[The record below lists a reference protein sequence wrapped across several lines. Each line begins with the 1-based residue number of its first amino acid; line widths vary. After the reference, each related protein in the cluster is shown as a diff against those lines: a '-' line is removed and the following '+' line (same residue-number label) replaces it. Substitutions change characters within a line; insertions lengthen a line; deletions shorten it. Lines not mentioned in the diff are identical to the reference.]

1 MADNRDRQ
9 QSQLIGYQQ
18 AQNQLLAIQAQ
29 QRQNLAAAKADN
41 NQSAARAQVARQA
54 AGLLTANQ
62 QAAVNANL
70 NPQTRGILKK
80 YGLEKPQISHS
91 QQRVGQNVIINNNT
105 TNNYGGPVQGRALNF
120 SDPQIAMK
128 KQQEESGRFK
138 AWLNGLFAKQSEED
152 AARNRAYEKRE
163 RELEKSSRSVTKK
176 MGEIGKNI
184 MTGLSPKRIMSS
196 MNDGLKKI
204 LMIFG
209 MHLVAA
215 NWDKII
221 TTVADIENKVKES
234 LEYFGIIKSENPSSS
249 NKGFMYDFRY
259 ILGGEE
265 AAKEGKSIIQLFKKI
280 LVGEKDGEDD
290 PKSLWGHIKMY
301 FSHKAEERKEALGK
315 IALPKIDNLE
325 NIPALIQETTR
336 YLGDVIKVLIS
347 GADGMKSVVANNIKA
362 RAGEISAAYQDENKN
377 RSYLQDVLDED
388 SDLQISHKVINS
400 KKETIDVKDISG
412 MKGVDASTMAVAR
425 GTYMGQY
432 GSNTNILDGS
442 LKNTVDAKMGQGA
455 ELARQLDN
463 ASHGGI
469 DTAGVMNSFHQ
480 LYSVTS
486 EDKKDAVLP
495 SYVFDSVRDKKAFLS
510 ANRDN
515 IEVATYKYII
525 TDRDEDDKA
534 QEGDSIFYAAGGRK
548 LVNEAIGGEWTG
560 AAIIAIQ
567 KDFTD
572 LFEFAKMSGETAVI
586 IKRKAIVKWF
596 NKIGGKWAKD
606 VDKQLTKLLGTGDI
620 HISCPNKGNF
630 AKFLKFL
637 LKSSP
642 KIITNVVKKLF
653 IKLATLPAKVVVPYA
668 GWALIAVDIVS
679 IFWEIFSET
688 SLGQGFKAFLKGKI
702 GWGVNSHRLKLVPEN
717 YECKAGEYETNEREQ
732 VYIVNR
738 KGLRAFSNSVL
749 GTNLGD
755 GDKFDISN
763 ETWAKSVDS
772 GLRKIAGANGYDGIK
787 NAYAYED
794 MSVSTAFRDYNDIKA
809 LEQQH
814 NDERAKFSTYAG
826 ESSDRLLNETSAG
839 RSVQSLYRGVA
850 GNFSSQNLSYHST
863 GDGGQS
869 RFHVHR
875 NSGKHALNV
884 RAATEY
890 AQKNMKDAAYYQ
902 NHINP
907 RKKGWDKETGT
918 GACAAGVREILSKGG
933 GLVNGVDFR
942 RGDANTWF
950 DSLTEFGWYNLGPNI
965 EAAEPGDV
973 VATDPNLLDDSGKKH
988 MHVQFLGDDGIWYSD
1003 FAQKSWYPYLN
1014 KSFMAEFKAGAF
1026 VFRWPNKIGGSYS
1039 YLAEGTDTSNGLYL
1053 EDKST
1058 IDNYEKY
1065 QAEDFTA
1072 KFFGTSVDDVI
1083 NGVKDFAGKLGE
1095 TAWNGMEGTIF
1106 ENTSKYG
1113 VTPLGEG
1120 DLITP
1125 ELCGY
1130 EKYLN
1135 ACKEGTLRYLPPGLT
1150 LENYM
1155 ANVKAM
1161 TGKNPGELLQGG
1173 VFSGSFSSVNPKAT
1187 KTSRNGFISTPFT
1200 TGGVTYNNP
1209 TEALASK
1216 IGQSV
1221 QSNADIQNSGTVAI
1235 IEQLSNLNQTMKG
1248 VELNTGMQINNSKGS
1263 TPPITSAQR
1272 ELTTGASS

>member
-9 QSQLIGYQQ
+9 QSQLVGYQQ

-29 QRQNLAAAKADN
+29 QKQNLAAAKADN

-196 MNDGLKKI
+196 MNDGLKRI

-215 NWDKII
+215 NWNKII
-221 TTVADIENKVKES
+221 TKVADIENKVKES
-234 LEYFGIIKSENPSSS
+234 LEYFGIIKSKEPSSS
-249 NKGFMYDFRY
+249 KNSFMYDFRY

-265 AAKEGKSIIQLFKKI
+265 AAREGKSIIQLFKKI
-280 LVGEKDGEDD
+280 LIGEKDGEDD
-290 PKSLWGHIKMY
+290 PKSLWGHIKLY
-301 FSHKAEERKEALGK
+301 FSHKAEERSEALRQLPPPVLDK
-315 IALPKIDNLE
+315 DALN
-325 NIPALIQETTR
+325 NIPGLLTTLAG
-336 YLGDVIKVLIS
+336 YLSNVLSIVVS
-347 GADGMKSVVANNIKA
+347 GSEGLKKGIGQNINAKA
-362 RAGEISAAYQDENKN
+362 AQSSKAYQERFRLDYK
-377 RSYLQDVLDED
+377 QDVLDED
-388 SDLQISHKVINS
+388 SDITISHTAKDWKGNTVDLTKVDNV
-400 KKETIDVKDISG
+400 KGGID
-412 MKGVDASTMAVAR
+412 AATMAIAK
-425 GTYMGQY
+425 GNYMGQH
-432 GSNTNILDGS
+432 GSNVDKFTGDI
-442 LKNTVDAKMGQGA
+442 KNTTDATLGQGA
-455 ELARQLDN
+455 ELARQLSE
-463 ASHGGI
+463 AGQGKIS
-469 DTAGVMNSFHQ
+469 TAGVTRSLSQ
-480 LYSVTS
+480 LYNVSSDSSV
-486 EDKKDAVLP
+486 KDGVGTVLP
-495 SYVFDSVRDKKAFLS
+495 SYLLDTALGSRRDEILEKAGAENLTT
-510 ANRDN
+510 
-515 IEVATYKYII
+515 ATYKYVAVPK
-525 TDRDEDDKA
+525 DEWDKV
-534 QEGDSIFYAAGGRK
+534 EDGESAAWEFANKYMANSVG
-548 LVNEAIGGEWTG
+548 G
-560 AAIIAIQ
+560 AALPLGKLWEELDFADVGFYLLGKSVQVASKYGLEHYKTEFVAKAGEGAFKKAMNKLIA
-567 KDFTD
+567 KF
-572 LFEFAKMSGETAVI
+572 G
-586 IKRKAIVKWF
+586 KRKAKILFVKYATRIMVKAAASVASGFATAGVGWV
-596 NKIGGKWAKD
+596 I
-606 VDKQLTKLLGTGDI
+606 GTG
-620 HISCPNKGNF
+620 
-630 AKFLKFL
+630 
-637 LKSSP
+637 
-642 KIITNVVKKLF
+642 
-653 IKLATLPAKVVVPYA
+653 
-668 GWALIAVDIVS
+668 LIVWDIVELA
-679 IFWEIFSET
+679 WEVFKMT
-688 SLGQGFKAFLKGKI
+688 SAGAAASAALKDYR
-702 GWGVNSHRLKLVPEN
+702 NPSNYRLKLVPSTYQCKEGEFDTGQTEKVYVSN
-717 YECKAGEYETNEREQ
+717 KAGIKALSDIITGSDTAS
-732 VYIVNR
+732 
-738 KGLRAFSNSVL
+738 KHKFS
-749 GTNLGD
+749 
-755 GDKFDISN
+755 ISN
-763 ETWAKSVDS
+763 RDVLSSVDNALKGIAKS
-772 GLRKIAGANGYDGIK
+772 AGAKVD
-787 NAYAYED
+787 YED
-794 MSVSTAFRDYNDIKA
+794 MDIKTAFSSYDKLQA
-809 LEQQH
+809 LEQEH
-814 NDERAKFSTYAG
+814 DEVRSKYSTYLG
-826 ESSDRLLNETSAG
+826 ESSDRFLNETSAG
-839 RSVQSLYRGVA
+839 RSMQSLYRGVT
-850 GNFSSQNLSYHST
+850 GNFSSQNLSYRST

-869 RFHVHR
+869 RFHIHR
-875 NSGKHALNV
+875 NSRKHALNV

-890 AQKNMKDAAYYQ
+890 AQKNMMNAAYYQ

-907 RKKGWDKETGT
+907 RKRGWDKETGT

-942 RGDANTWF
+942 GGDANTWF

-965 EAAEPGDV
+965 DAAEPGDV
-973 VATDPNLLDDSGKKH
+973 VATDPNFTDDSGKKH
-988 MHVQFLGDDGIWYSD
+988 MHVQFLGDDGKWYSD
-1003 FAQKSWYPYLN
+1003 FAQSSWYPYKR

-1039 YLAEGTDTSNGLYL
+1039 YLEEGTDTSSGLYL

-1058 IDNYEKY
+1058 IDNYERH

-1072 KFFGTSVDDVI
+1072 KFFGTSLSDVVDGI
-1083 NGVKDFAGKLGE
+1083 KDFGAKTFE
-1095 TAWNGMEGTIF
+1095 ATWNGMEGTVF
-1106 ENTSKYG
+1106 ENTNKYG
-1113 VTPLGEG
+1113 VTPLSEG

-1155 ANVKAM
+1155 AKVKAM

-1173 VFSGSFSSVNPKAT
+1173 VFSGSSSSVSPKAT